1 MILALIVLPVLV
13 NAGHPQ
19 DTTKRR
25 KLQNGVTFLH
35 VVTSGTCMSAIFD
48 NANPQT
54 NNAEKFQSQQSTC
67 SSISSALGGT
77 GSYGGSRSSRR
88 KAGKG
93 CWWKDSS
100 SGDLSYNSKSTTKS
114 CSNSVRCLCL
124 QPCNAGTFGIYTQE
138 QCQTCAD
145 GQAAPAVGAIGSCT
159 DCQLGKYQ
167 DGATPSACQD
177 CAVGKYSDQLGL
189 PNCKSCSAGFH
200 NDQEGSSS
208 SGDCKPCFVGLY
220 EDQEAST
227 TCKGTFLL
235 PTLIFLYM
243 SRNVYRFFI
252 LIFFSMPPSVLF
264 FVVFCFL
271 HRCSPSTVKAAS
283 LDSTPIFHSS
293 WPAKPA

>member
-1 MILALIVLPVLV
+1 MIARFVALIVLPVLV

-25 KLQNGVTFLH
+25 KLQMDGVTFLH
-35 VVTSGTCMSAIFD
+35 VVTSGTCENALFD

-54 NNAEKFQSQQSTC
+54 NNADKFQSQQSTC

-77 GSYGGSRSSRR
+77 GSYLGSRSSRR

-124 QPCNAGTFGIYTQE
+124 QPCNAGTFGVYTQPL
-138 QCQTCAD
+138 CQTCAD

-167 DGATPSACQD
+167 DGATPSACQS

-200 NDQEGSSS
+200 NDQEGSFS
-208 SGDCKPCFVGLY
+208 SGDCKPCSVGLY

-227 TCKGTFLL
+227 TCKGIHFYFQL
-235 PTLIFLYM
+235 
-243 SRNVYRFFI
+243 
-252 LIFFSMPPSVLF
+252 LF
-264 FVVFCFL
+264 FYTCPGTFIDFL
-271 HRCSPSTVKAAS
+271 
-283 LDSTPIFHSS
+283 F
-293 WPAKPA
+293 